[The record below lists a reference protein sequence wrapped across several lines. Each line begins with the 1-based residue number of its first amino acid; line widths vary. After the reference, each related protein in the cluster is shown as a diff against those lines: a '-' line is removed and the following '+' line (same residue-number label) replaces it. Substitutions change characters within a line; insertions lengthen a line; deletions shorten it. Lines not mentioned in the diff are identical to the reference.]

1 MPSFC
6 PRIVL
11 VLRQYL
17 NALPG
22 ALYGESAFVDWYP
35 TATLPAAT
43 LADASIFLRLNFR
56 GCSEIFFIKDMN
68 PSYRQMKEKVNL
80 FRQQLGRTK
89 ARLYK
94 SPELYALHPKIG
106 RNAHRR
112 LFCILVFQ
120 FVMILVLRSRDPIIK
135 LTSNCPYGVAGENSV

>member
-17 NALPG
+17 NALPCAFCG
-22 ALYGESAFVDWYP
+22 KSAFVDWYP

-56 GCSEIFFIKDMN
+56 GCSEILFIKDMN
-68 PSYRQMKEKVNL
+68 QPYRQMKEKVNL
-80 FRQQLGRTK
+80 FRQQLGHPK
-89 ARLYK
+89 ATLRK
-94 SPELYALHPKIG
+94 SPELCAL
-106 RNAHRR
+106 RA
-112 LFCILVFQ
+112 
-120 FVMILVLRSRDPIIK
+120 
-135 LTSNCPYGVAGENSV
+135 T